1 MEKYKLPLTG
11 ALIAIGIFLGGL
23 SIANSIIKT
32 MEMSR
37 VVNVKGLS
45 VREVPAD
52 KVIWPITYKEIGNN
66 LTDLYN
72 TLNTKNDIIITFL
85 KENGIDE
92 SEIIVAAPEIVD
104 LQAERYGNQ
113 NYAYRYNVTSI
124 ITVTT
129 NKVELVTKLMLKQAD
144 LIKKGV
150 AIIVGGYEY
159 RPAFTFTGL
168 NEIKPQMIEEATI
181 NARTAAEKF
190 AADSQ
195 SKLGK
200 IKTANQGQFTIND
213 RDGNTPQIKEV
224 RVVTSVTYFLED

>member
-1 MEKYKLPLTG
+1 MEKYKLPVAA
-11 ALIAIGIFLGGL
+11 ALVAVGIFLGGFA
-23 SIANSIIKT
+23 IANAIIKT
-32 MEMSR
+32 TEMSR

-52 KVIWPITYKEIGNN
+52 KVIWPITFKEIGNN

-72 TLNTKNDIIITFL
+72 TINTKNNIIISFL
-85 KENGIDE
+85 KDNGIDE
-92 SEIIVAAPEIVD
+92 SEIIIAAPEIVD

-113 NYAYRYNVTSI
+113 NYLYRYNVTSI
-124 ITVTT
+124 ITVTS
-129 NKVELVTKLMLKQAD
+129 NKVNLVTDLMLKQAD

-150 AIIVGGYEY
+150 AIIVGNYQY
-159 RPAFTFTGL
+159 QPIFTFTGL
-168 NEIKPQMIEEATI
+168 NDIKPQMIEEATI
-181 NARTAAEKF
+181 NARTTAEKF

-200 IKTANQGQFTIND
+200 IKTANQGQFTISD
-213 RDGNTPQIKEV
+213 RDNNTPQIKEV

>member
-1 MEKYKLPLTG
+1 MEKYKLPIAA
-11 ALIAIGIFLGGL
+11 ALLALGIFFGGFT
-23 SIANSIIKT
+23 IANSIIT
-32 MEMSR
+32 TTEMSR

-52 KVIWPITYKEIGNN
+52 KVIWPITYKEIGNS

-72 TLNTKNDIIITFL
+72 TINTKNNIIISFL

-92 SEIIVAAPEIVD
+92 SEIIIAAPEIVD

-113 NYAYRYNVTSI
+113 NYLYRYNVTSI
-124 ITVTT
+124 ITVTS
-129 NKVELVTKLMLKQAD
+129 NKVDLVTELMLKQAD

-150 AIIVGGYEY
+150 AIIVGSYEY
-159 RPAFTFTGL
+159 RPTFTFTGL

-181 NARTAAEKF
+181 NARTTAEKF

-200 IKTANQGQFTIND
+200 IKTASQGQFTIND
-213 RDGNTPQIKEV
+213 RDNNTPQIKEV

>member
-1 MEKYKLPLTG
+1 MEKYKLPVAA
-11 ALIAIGIFLGGL
+11 ALVAIGIFLGGFA
-23 SIANSIIKT
+23 IAKAIIT
-32 MEMSR
+32 TTEMSR

-52 KVIWPITYKEIGNN
+52 KVIWPITFKEIGNN

-72 TLNTKNDIIITFL
+72 TINTKNNIIILFL
-85 KENGIDE
+85 KANGIDE
-92 SEIIVAAPEIVD
+92 KEIIIAAPEIVD

-113 NYAYRYNVTSI
+113 NYLYRYNVTSI
-124 ITVTT
+124 ITVTS
-129 NKVELVTKLMLKQAD
+129 NKVNLVTDLMLKQAD

-150 AIIVGGYEY
+150 AIIVGNYQY
-159 RPAFTFTGL
+159 QPTFTFTGL
-168 NEIKPQMIEEATI
+168 NDIKPQMIEEATI
-181 NARTAAEKF
+181 NARTTAEKF

-200 IKTANQGQFTIND
+200 IKTANQGQFTISD
-213 RDGNTPQIKEV
+213 RDNNTPQIKEV

>member
-1 MEKYKLPLTG
+1 MEKYKLPITG
-11 ALIAIGIFLGGL
+11 ALVALGIFLGALVIG
-23 SIANSIIKT
+23 NSVIST

-72 TLNTKNDIIITFL
+72 TINTKNRTIINFL
-85 KENGIDE
+85 KENGLED
-92 SEIIVAAPEIVD
+92 SEIIIAAPDIVD

-113 NYAYRYNVTSI
+113 NYTYRYNITSI
-124 ITVTT
+124 ITVTS
-129 NKVELVTKLMLKQAD
+129 NKVDLVSQLMLKQAD

-150 AIIVGGYEY
+150 AIVAGSYEY
-159 RPAFTFTGL
+159 RPTFSFTGL
-168 NEIKPQMIEEATI
+168 NDIKPQMIEEATI

-200 IKTANQGQFTIND
+200 IKTANQGQFTISD
-213 RDGNTPQIKEV
+213 RDSNTPQIKEV